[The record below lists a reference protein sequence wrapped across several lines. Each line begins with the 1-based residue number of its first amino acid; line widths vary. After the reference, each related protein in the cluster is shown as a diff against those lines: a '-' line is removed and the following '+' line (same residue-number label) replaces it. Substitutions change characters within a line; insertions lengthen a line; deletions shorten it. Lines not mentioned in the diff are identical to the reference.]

1 MPNRTL
7 TKKKHTINF
16 KNKHKKTKKLIRNK
30 KLIQGKKIKRKKTT
44 RKKIK
49 RKKTM
54 RNKTKGG
61 FLNLSGYYTPLMYTG
76 SVMSAYI
83 FMIAMLANNPEVTK
97 KIKNKMVKTGVLAQ
111 GASFVPNNLL
121 KTNKDKFNEHINE
134 RLKHENCS
142 DYRDI
147 IKNVIEN
154 LSPVDKKKFIDQ
166 YLEILSKGVGG
177 GVNDDIGEWNKKMDR
192 FFFMV
197 CSDSKNKSGDLEKVF
212 DYLVG
217 DLKLGNNFKKFEET
231 HRIIIRAIKKKFDE
245 KAEAAKAEAEE
256 AARKKAEEEE
266 EAARQKKA
274 EEEAAAA
281 AAAAAAK
288 ENAAKENEVKAAK
301 EIVANAAK
309 AANMMCGK
317 HCIDTM
323 SHPVKRNFLLQ
334 LKKKYDDN
342 KKELNKENIT
352 INDALIAKIL
362 QEDENNNNNIFN
374 NQTDILYNE
383 NKKVK
388 DKKVKDKKVME
399 GWTIIQNTTDGNCL
413 FNVISQALKYIS
425 NPQEFKIMNM
435 KGENS
440 AESDHTKV
448 RNDICDYMKNL
459 YFQIYDLG
467 DYDNKNEYI

>member
-1 MPNRTL
+1 M
-7 TKKKHTINF
+7 
-16 KNKHKKTKKLIRNK
+16 
-30 KLIQGKKIKRKKTT
+30 
-44 RKKIK
+44 
-49 RKKTM
+49 
-54 RNKTKGG
+54 
-61 FLNLSGYYTPLMYTG
+61 
-76 SVMSAYI
+76 
-83 FMIAMLANNPEVTK
+83 
-97 KIKNKMVKTGVLAQ
+97 
-111 GASFVPNNLL
+111 
-121 KTNKDKFNEHINE
+121 
-134 RLKHENCS
+134 
-142 DYRDI
+142 
-147 IKNVIEN
+147 
-154 LSPVDKKKFIDQ
+154 
-166 YLEILSKGVGG
+166 
-177 GVNDDIGEWNKKMDR
+177 
-192 FFFMV
+192 
-197 CSDSKNKSGDLEKVF
+197 
-212 DYLVG
+212 
-217 DLKLGNNFKKFEET
+217 
-231 HRIIIRAIKKKFDE
+231 
-245 KAEAAKAEAEE
+245 
-256 AARKKAEEEE
+256 
-266 EAARQKKA
+266 
-274 EEEAAAA
+274 
-281 AAAAAAK
+281 
-288 ENAAKENEVKAAK
+288 
-301 EIVANAAK
+301 ANAAK

-342 KKELNKENIT
+342 KKELNKEHIT

-467 DYDNKNEYI
+467 DYDNKNGYIKNMRKDRIWGGMDEIRAA